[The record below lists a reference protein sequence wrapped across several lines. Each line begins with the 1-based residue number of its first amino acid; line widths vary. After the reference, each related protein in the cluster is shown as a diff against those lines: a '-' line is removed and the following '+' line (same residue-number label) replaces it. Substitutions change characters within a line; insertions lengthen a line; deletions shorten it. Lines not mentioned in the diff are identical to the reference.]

1 MKKGEHMKHSIA
13 VRLCALA
20 PVSLLIAGCS
30 GEPSEADIRAVYE
43 AEIAKTNEQMINL
56 GGEQAA
62 NLLGK
67 SELHSITKLACKEA
81 DQTSGYNCDV
91 EVDMSVPL
99 LGRSTQMRTRRFV
112 KSDKG
117 WVVIDH

>member
-1 MKKGEHMKHSIA
+1 MKKGEHMKHTIA
-13 VRLCALA
+13 VQLCALV
-20 PVSLLIAGCS
+20 PVSLFIAGCS

-43 AEIAKTNEQMINL
+43 AEIARSNEQMINL

-112 KSDKG
+112 KSDNG
-117 WVVIDH
+117 WVVIDQ

>member
-1 MKKGEHMKHSIA
+1 MKNTIA
-13 VRLCALA
+13 VRLSV
-20 PVSLLIAGCS
+20 PVFVSVLIAGCS

-112 KSDKG
+112 KSDNG